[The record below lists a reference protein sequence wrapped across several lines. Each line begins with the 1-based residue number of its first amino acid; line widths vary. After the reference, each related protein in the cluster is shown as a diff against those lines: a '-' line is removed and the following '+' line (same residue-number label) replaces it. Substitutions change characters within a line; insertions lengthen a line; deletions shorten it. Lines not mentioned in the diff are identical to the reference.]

1 METNTIFVLGIV
13 CGLALVGLVYLIIAV
28 LKMRKEIK
36 GLQNY
41 ISNHERDYNNSI
53 SSTYSEIKD
62 RSNEIHKRIDDFIE
76 RDYTVA
82 TTALENEILN
92 NLKYTDS
99 RFDKLISKMDERFD
113 RVNSQIEVID
123 SMSTNQIDQVVEL
136 HKQLLK
142 NNNKK

>member
-28 LKMRKEIK
+28 LKMKKEIK
-36 GLQNY
+36 GLQDCV
-41 ISNHERDYNNSI
+41 SNFERDYNHSI
-53 SSTYSEIKD
+53 VSIYSEIKD
-62 RSNEIHKRIDDFIE
+62 RSSEIHKRIDDFIE

-82 TTALENEILN
+82 ATALENEILN

-113 RVNSQIEVID
+113 KVNSQIEVID
-123 SMSTNQIDQVVEL
+123 SMSTDQIDQVVEL